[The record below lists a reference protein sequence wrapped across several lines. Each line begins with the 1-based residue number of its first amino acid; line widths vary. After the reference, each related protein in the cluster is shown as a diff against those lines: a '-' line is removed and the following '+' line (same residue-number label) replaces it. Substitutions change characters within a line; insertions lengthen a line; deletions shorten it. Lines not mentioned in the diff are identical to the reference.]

1 MNYKV
6 ELTDNFK
13 KEAKPLIK
21 KYALL
26 KNELAEL
33 GKELSLNPILL
44 ALH

>member
-21 KYALL
+21 NMHCL
-26 KNELAEL
+26 KMNLQNLARNFL
-33 GKELSLNPILL
+33 
-44 ALH
+44 